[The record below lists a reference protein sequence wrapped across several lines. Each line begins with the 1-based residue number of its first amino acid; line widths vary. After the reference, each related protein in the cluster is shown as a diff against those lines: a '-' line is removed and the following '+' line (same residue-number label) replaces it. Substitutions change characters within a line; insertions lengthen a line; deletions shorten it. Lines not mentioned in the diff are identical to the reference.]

1 MAITISTE
9 KTKELLARL
18 IRADFEKIDFEM
30 EYIYRRAD
38 ELIALATAYGLHDEA
53 KEMTNCKNVA

>member
-18 IRADFEKIDFEM
+18 ISNEFEKIDFEM
-30 EYIYRRAD
+30 EYIYQRAD
-38 ELIALATAYGLHDEA
+38 ELIALATVYGLHDEA
-53 KEMTNCKNVA
+53 KQMTNCKNVA